1 MTFRSESLRR
11 SVATLECMRCGRQGA
26 TQAAHSNQLRDGKA
40 RGLKASDAAIAALCV
55 ACHTEIDQG
64 RAMSKQERRE
74 AWDEAH
80 RATLLALIER
90 GLLRVAA

>member
-11 SVATLECMRCGRQGA
+11 TVATLECMRCGVQGA

-80 RATLLALIER
+80 RATLRALIER
-90 GLLRVAA
+90 GMLRVAA